1 MISPIARRRSE
12 GRTAQRDETTVEVL
26 PVSSTAEQP
35 PPPLLACEDLSHVYF
50 KGTPLESVALRGVT
64 LAVRAGEFVGLVG
77 PTGSGKST
85 LVQHFNGLLRP
96 TGGRVF
102 VDGNDIH
109 GAGASLRH
117 VRRKIGL
124 LFQYPEHQLFEETV
138 REDVAFGPRNLG
150 LDPEEVEE
158 RVDESLGLVG
168 LDPDAFGKRSPFSLS
183 GGEMRRVA
191 IAGVLAMRPE
201 VLILDEPTAGLDPVG
216 RDEILNRITTFRG
229 REGMTVILIS
239 HSMDDV
245 ARLCD
250 RVVVLHRGLVFL
262 DAPTRTAFAQAE
274 RLREIG
280 LDVPRVADLLLRL
293 RAAGMPVRADRL
305 TLNEACDEI
314 VRALRASRGS
324 RVEGREQ

>member
-1 MISPIARRRSE
+1 MISPIVQFNGDRR
-12 GRTAQRDETTVEVL
+12 ETEQL
-26 PVSSTAEQP
+26 PQ
-35 PPPLLACEDLSHVYF
+35 PLLACEDLSHIYF

-64 LAVRAGEFVGLVG
+64 LAVRQGEFVGLVG

-158 RVDESLGLVG
+158 RVEESLGLVG
-168 LDPDAFGKRSPFSLS
+168 LDPNAFGKRSPFSLS

-216 RDEILNRITTFRG
+216 RDEILNRISTFRA

-250 RVVVLHRGLVFL
+250 RVVVLHRGRVFL
-262 DAPTRTAFAQAE
+262 DAPTRAAFAQAE

-293 RAAGMPVRADRL
+293 RAAGLPVRTDRL

-314 VRALRASRGS
+314 VGALRASRGS
-324 RVEGREQ
+324 RVEGRE

>member
-1 MISPIARRRSE
+1 
-12 GRTAQRDETTVEVL
+12 
-26 PVSSTAEQP
+26 VSAEQP
-35 PPPLLACEDLSHVYF
+35 ARPLLACESLSHVYF
-50 KGTPLESVALRGVT
+50 KGTPLEAVALQDVT
-64 LAVRAGEFVGLVG
+64 LSVRRGEFVGLLG

-102 VDGNDIH
+102 IDGADIH
-109 GAGASLRH
+109 APGASLRG

-138 REDVAFGPRNLG
+138 TEDVAFGPRNLG
-150 LDPEEVEE
+150 LDPDEVDE
-158 RVDESLGLVG
+158 RVRESLRLVG
-168 LDPDAFGKRSPFSLS
+168 LDPDVFGARSPFALS
-183 GGEMRRVA
+183 GGEMRRAA

-216 RDEILNRITTFRG
+216 RGEILGRIGELRA

-250 RVVVLHRGLVFL
+250 RVVVLHRGRVFV
-262 DAPTRTAFAQAE
+262 DGPTRTVFSQTG

-293 RAAGMPVRADRL
+293 RAAGLPVRADRL
-305 TLNEACDEI
+305 TLGEACDEI
-314 VRALRASRGS
+314 VSALQKGRG
-324 RVEGREQ
+324 VEG